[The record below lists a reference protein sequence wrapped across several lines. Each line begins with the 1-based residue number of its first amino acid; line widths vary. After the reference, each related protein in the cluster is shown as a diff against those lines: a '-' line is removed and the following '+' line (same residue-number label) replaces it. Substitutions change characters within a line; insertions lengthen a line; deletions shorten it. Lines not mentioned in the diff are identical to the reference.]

1 MDENNIKYVAIESV
15 FLAHD
20 IAIKLNESM
29 TRFS

>member
-15 FLAHD
+15 FLEHD
-20 IAIKLNESM
+20 IAIKLDESM